1 MSLVLTPAVA
11 RVIARRF
18 RRYTPILAVA
28 TLIGL
33 AISLPNRAAAQ
44 AAPSDRGSITG
55 TVRSD
60 TGAPLS
66 YADVHLVRLGR
77 NARTDDDGTFR
88 FTSIPAGEYSLRVE
102 RLGFRTVVK
111 TVVVRNGRETRSD
124 VTLDRSPF
132 ALAELVVTSTAGAR
146 DPLTAPQSVAVVSNQ
161 TLQQRRSG
169 SVGALLADEVPG
181 VFDLSTGPANGIPV
195 IRGLSGTRVRMMQN
209 GVAQE
214 FYQYGVRHAA
224 PTSLSE
230 AERVEVVRGVSSLL
244 YGSDALGGA
253 INVLTRDLPTAPE
266 GRTHVGGQVEAEFAS
281 MNGEGAGLVDLHVG
295 RGGFGARA
303 GFELR
308 DAGNITTPD
317 ATTFFDPNPTTGQFG
332 DPKYAGELPF
342 TNYEQRS
349 GYLQAGVRGDFGRFE
364 VFGNFWESDQNFL
377 LPPGGPAGSATNP
390 PLGVGIELGN
400 VQLSAKGAL
409 AVGSMVIRPIVS
421 FQRNT
426 RQAADE
432 GVTFEDATEFAVDL
446 EKDVVTTRIE
456 VGHRDGLGTLGAE
469 YQRVEG
475 RLNGRVALEPGSTVD
490 NIALFGLQEFQVGR
504 TLLSVGA
511 RADFRG
517 QEADP
522 NGRTTDPDLLEQD
535 YAVLSG
541 SLGLSRPLADDLTLA
556 VNLGTGFRAPTIF
569 EMFANGVHGGVAA
582 FQRGNPE
589 LEAERA
595 VSGDL
600 ALRYRSDRVQGEVS
614 AYVQGISN
622 YIFLANTGDQTA
634 SGLPILEA
642 EQTDALLRGAEGL
655 LEVAASE
662 WLGVGARFAV
672 VEGTSDELA
681 DSPVGN
687 DDGDLPLLPENR
699 VGGFLEL
706 RSAALGPA
714 RSAAVRLNVDA
725 FLDKDAAGRI
735 EPFSQFDGIPFGTA
749 STEAYTLLSLEG
761 RGILELGAVPLSVT
775 VTVDNLLDEVYRGFL
790 DTYKGYAL
798 SPGRNLRLRLSAP
811 LSFNR

>member
-1 MSLVLTPAVA
+1 MKTDRTLLRDRPRRA
-11 RVIARRF
+11 ARRLWVAALVGL
-18 RRYTPILAVA
+18 PLLLASA
-28 TLIGL
+28 
-33 AISLPNRAAAQ
+33 AAAQ
-44 AAPSDRGSITG
+44 TTNRGSIAG

-60 TGAPLS
+60 AGEALS
-66 YADVHLVRLGR
+66 YADVHLVRLGL
-77 NARTDDDGTFR
+77 NTRTDDDGSFR
-88 FTSIPAGEYSLRVE
+88 FPAVPAGEHTLRVE
-102 RLGFRTVVK
+102 RLGFRTVVV
-111 TVVVRNGRETRSD
+111 TVSVREGSETRAD
-124 VTLDRSPF
+124 FTLERSPF
-132 ALAELVVTSTAGAR
+132 DLEELVVTATAGAR
-146 DPLTAPQSVAVVSNQ
+146 DPLTTPQSVAVVSNQ
-161 TLQQRRSG
+161 SLQERRSG
-169 SVGALLADEVPG
+169 SVGALLADQIPG

-209 GVAQE
+209 GVGQE

-224 PTSLSE
+224 PTSLGE

-266 GRTHVGGQVEAEFAS
+266 GRTHFGGQVEADFAS
-281 MNGEGAGLVDLHVG
+281 MNDERSGLLDVHVARG
-295 RGGFGARA
+295 RFGARA

-308 DAGNITTPD
+308 DAGNLTTPG
-317 ATTFFDPNPTTGQFG
+317 APTFFDPNPATGRFG

-349 GYLQAGVRGDFGRFE
+349 GYLQAGVRGDFGRVE
-364 VFGNFWESDQNFL
+364 VFGNFWQSDQNFL
-377 LPPGGPAGSATNP
+377 LPPGGPVGSTSNP

-400 VQLSAKGAL
+400 VQLSAKGSIVA
-409 AVGSMVIRPIVS
+409 GSTVIRPIVS

-432 GVTFEDATEFAVDL
+432 GITFEDATEFAIDL
-446 EKDVVTTRIE
+446 EKDVVTTRVE

-475 RLNGRVALEPGSTVD
+475 RLNGRVALEPGSRVD
-490 NIALFGLQEFQVGR
+490 NVALFGLQEFQLGS
-504 TLLSVGA
+504 TLLSVGG
-511 RADFRG
+511 RADFRR

-522 NGRTTDPDLLEQD
+522 NGRTTDPDLLEQN
-535 YAVLSG
+535 YFVLSG
-541 SLGLSRPLADDLTLA
+541 SLGLSRPLAESVTLA
-556 VNLGTGFRAPTIF
+556 LNVGTGFRAPTIF

-595 VSGDL
+595 VSGDV

-622 YIFLANTGDQTA
+622 YIFLANTGEETGT
-634 SGLPILEA
+634 GLPILEA
-642 EQTDALLRGAEGL
+642 DQADALLRGAEGL
-655 LEVAASE
+655 IEVAATN
-662 WLGVGARFAV
+662 WLGLGGSFAV
-672 VEGTSDELA
+672 VEGTSDDLSA
-681 DSPVGN
+681 SPSGN
-687 DDGDLPLLPENR
+687 ADGDLPLLPENR
-699 VGGFLEL
+699 FGAFLEFR
-706 RSAALGPA
+706 RSALGPA
-714 RSAAVRLNVDA
+714 RSTALRLGVDR

-761 RGILELGAVPLSVT
+761 RGVLELGTVPLSVT
-775 VTVDNLLDEVYRGFL
+775 LIVDNLLDEVYRGFL

-798 SPGRNLRLRLSAP
+798 SPGRNVRVRFSAP
-811 LSFNR
+811 LSLNR